1 MTIWEL
7 LLIAVGLSMDAFAV
21 SICKGLSMEKL
32 RMRDIWTVGLYF
44 GIFQAGMPLIGYLIG
59 TQFASF
65 VESVDHWVAFVL
77 LGFIGGKMMLG
88 SFHKEEDTSLQQDAS
103 LSWRSMLPL
112 AIATSVDALVVG
124 ISFAFLQVRI
134 LPAIASIGL
143 ITLLLCMLGMK
154 IGQLFGA
161 RFKSKAEFI
170 GGILLILM
178 GLKILLQHLGI
189 F

>member
-1 MTIWEL
+1 MWEL

-32 RMRDIWTVGLYF
+32 RMRDVWTVGLYF
-44 GIFQAGMPLIGYLIG
+44 GIFQAGMPLVGYLVG

-65 VESVDHWVAFVL
+65 VESVDHWIAFVL

-88 SFHKEEDTSLQQDAS
+88 SFHKEENASPRQDAS
-103 LSWRSMLPL
+103 LGWRSMLPL

-170 GGILLILM
+170 GGILLIFM
-178 GLKILLQHLGI
+178 GLKILLQHLGV